1 MPDLP
6 TSTWLLAL
14 LGAFSLGVS
23 KTGFPG
29 LALINVVIMAE
40 LFGAKE
46 SVGMIL
52 PLLIVCDLIVYPL
65 FRKHASW
72 KQVMPMIPP
81 AICGVLI
88 GWFMLGQFSDATA
101 KKTIGIIILFML
113 GFQMTRA
120 LRAEFFAHLP
130 DSKSFLIGTGLTI
143 GVSTTLANAAGP
155 IYSIYALVHKMEK
168 NDFLGIGARFFLFLN
183 IFKVPFLGQLN
194 LINVDSLKIDLAL
207 LPGILSGIV
216 LGRYLVK
223 VIPQRA
229 FEILLYVFSFAAGFR
244 MLFS

>member
-29 LALINVVIMAE
+29 MALVNVVIMAE
-40 LFGAKE
+40 LFGAKA
-46 SVGMIL
+46 SVGMVV
-52 PLLIVCDLIVYPL
+52 PLLIACDIIVYPL

-72 KQVMPMIPP
+72 KQVLPLVAP
-81 AICGVLI
+81 AVCGVLV
-88 GWFMLGQFSDATA
+88 GWLMLGQFSDAAA
-101 KKTIGIIILFML
+101 KKTIGVIILFMIT
-113 GFQMTRA
+113 FQIVRA
-120 LRAEFFAHLP
+120 VRTEFLTHLP
-130 DSKSFLIGTGLTI
+130 DSKIFRLGSGFTI

-183 IFKVPFLGQLN
+183 IFKAPFLGQLD
-194 LINVDSLKIDLAL
+194 LINSESLKIDLAL
-207 LPGILSGIV
+207 LPGILTGIF
-216 LGRYLVK
+216 LGRHLIKIV
-223 VIPQRA
+223 PQRV
-229 FEILLYVFSFAAGFR
+229 FDILLYVFSVAAGLR
-244 MLFS
+244 MLLS

>member
-29 LALINVVIMAE
+29 LALINVIIMAE
-40 LFGAKE
+40 LFGAKA
-46 SVGMIL
+46 SVGMVL
-52 PLLIVCDLIVYPL
+52 PLLIACDLIVYPL

-72 KQVMPMIPP
+72 QQVCPLVPP

-88 GWFMLGQFSDATA
+88 GWLMLGQLSDLTA
-101 KKTIGIIILFML
+101 KRTIGMIILVML
-113 GFQMTRA
+113 SFQLIRA
-120 LRAEFFAHLP
+120 LRSEFLTHLP
-130 DSKSFLIGTGLTI
+130 DSTPFRVGTGLTI
-143 GVSTTLANAAGP
+143 GISTTLANAAGP

-194 LINVDSLKIDLAL
+194 LINGESLRIDLIL
-207 LPGILSGIV
+207 LPGIITGIL
-216 LGRYLVK
+216 LGRHLIKAV
-223 VIPQRA
+223 PQRA
-229 FEILLYVFSFAAGFR
+229 FETLLYLFSFTAGLR

>member
-29 LALINVVIMAE
+29 LALINVIIMAE
-40 LFGAKE
+40 LFGAKA
-46 SVGMIL
+46 SVGMVL
-52 PLLIVCDLIVYPL
+52 PLLIACDLIVYPL

-72 KQVMPMIPP
+72 KMVLPLIPP
-81 AICGVLI
+81 AVCGVLV
-88 GWFMLGQFSDATA
+88 GWLMLGQFSDTA
-101 KKTIGIIILFML
+101 AKRTIGIIILFML
-113 GFQMTRA
+113 SFQLIRA
-120 LRAEFFAHLP
+120 LRSEFLTHLP
-130 DSKSFLIGTGLTI
+130 DSKPFRIGTGLTI

-183 IFKVPFLGQLN
+183 IFKAPFLGQLN
-194 LINVDSLKIDLAL
+194 LINATSLKIDLIL
-207 LPGILSGIV
+207 LPGIITGI
-216 LGRYLVK
+216 LIGRHLIK
-223 VIPQRA
+223 VVPQKA
-229 FEILLYVFSFAAGFR
+229 FEILLYIFSFAAGLR
-244 MLFS
+244 MLLF